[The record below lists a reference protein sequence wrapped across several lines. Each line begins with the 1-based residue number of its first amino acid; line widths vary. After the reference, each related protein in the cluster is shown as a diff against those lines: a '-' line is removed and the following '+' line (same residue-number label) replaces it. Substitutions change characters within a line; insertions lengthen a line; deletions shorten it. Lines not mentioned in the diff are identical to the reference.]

1 LADHELVSGER
12 QPAFVSTALDVLR
25 RALQEGATDALG
37 SAYARNAV
45 LDASLPGGRR
55 RHDGRSA
62 IVAELARW
70 WDGRGDEASFEAERH
85 EGGAALW
92 TERDGARLRHYVH
105 LSGDLIVR
113 HWAYSARPRG
123 GFGGNSGAVV
133 ERRDGLVVKHVVPL
147 DGWMGRATRD
157 TEGRSARLW
166 LDGQMAR
173 FTGELDTAIER
184 VEPDGDG
191 YRIHMRDVTDR
202 LLADG
207 RRLGLG
213 EVGVVLGAA
222 AAMHREFHGEDVP
235 SAARLEDFITIA
247 SPATAAREV
256 DELDLPPK
264 QMPAAWD
271 AFAQAAPRDVA
282 AGVAALLEDPAP
294 LAAALG
300 RDGLTLIHGDLRD
313 DNMGLLGSEVCLID
327 WDLAAMATP
336 GVELAWFLLQDAWR
350 TDATRP
356 ELVAAAFA
364 AEGDLLDER
373 GLALGALA
381 SFCQYGWILGHSSVV
396 HPDPAERAW
405 AAAELAFWIPWVRS
419 GLEAL

>member
-1 LADHELVSGER
+1 
-12 QPAFVSTALDVLR
+12 VSTALDALR
-25 RALQEGATDALG
+25 RALQDGAVDALAPG
-37 SAYARNAV
+37 YARNAV

-55 RHDGRSA
+55 RHDGRPA

-70 WDGRGDEASFEAERH
+70 WDGPGEEVSFDAQLY

-92 TERDGARLRHYVH
+92 TERDGTRLRHYVH

-113 HWAYSARPRG
+113 HWVYSARPRG

-173 FTGELDTAIER
+173 FPDELDTAVER
-184 VEPDGDG
+184 VEADGDG
-191 YRIHMRDVTDR
+191 YRVHMRDISGR
-202 LLADG
+202 LLGAEQ
-207 RRLGLG
+207 RLTLA
-213 EVGVVLGAA
+213 EVRAIFGAA

-235 SAARLEDFITIA
+235 SAARLEDFLTITA
-247 SPATAAREV
+247 PATAARES

-264 QMPAAWD
+264 QIPAAWD
-271 AFAQAAPRDVA
+271 AFAQAAPGDVG
-282 AGVAALLEDPAP
+282 AGVAALLQDPAP

-313 DNMGLLGSEVCLID
+313 DNMGVLGSELSLID
-327 WDLAAMATP
+327 WDLAALATP

-350 TDATRP
+350 TDATRE

-396 HPDPAERAW
+396 HPDPAERTW
-405 AAAELAFWIPWVRS
+405 AAAEFAFWTPWVRA
-419 GLEAL
+419 GLEEL

>member
-1 LADHELVSGER
+1 
-12 QPAFVSTALDVLR
+12 VSTALDALR
-25 RALQEGATDALG
+25 RALQDGAVDALAPG
-37 SAYARNAV
+37 YARNAV

-55 RHDGRSA
+55 RHDGRPA

-70 WDGRGDEASFEAERH
+70 WDGPGEEISFDAQLY

-92 TERDGARLRHYVH
+92 TERDGTRLRHYVH

-113 HWAYSARPRG
+113 HWVYSARPRG

-157 TEGRSARLW
+157 TGGRSARLW

-173 FTGELDTAIER
+173 FPDELDTAVER
-184 VEPDGDG
+184 VEADGDG
-191 YRIHMRDVTDR
+191 YRVHMRDISDR
-202 LLADG
+202 LLGAEQ
-207 RRLGLG
+207 RLALA
-213 EVGVVLGAA
+213 EVRAIFGAA

-235 SAARLEDFITIA
+235 SAARLEDFLTITA
-247 SPATAAREV
+247 PATAARER

-264 QMPAAWD
+264 QIPAAWD
-271 AFAQAAPRDVA
+271 AFGQAAPGDVA
-282 AGVAALLEDPAP
+282 TGVAALLEDPAP

-313 DNMGLLGSEVCLID
+313 DNMGLLGRELSLID

-350 TDATRP
+350 TDATRD

-364 AEGDLLDER
+364 AEGDLLDEH

-405 AAAELAFWIPWVRS
+405 AAAELAFWTPWVRA